1 MRSAIQEARKL
12 ATIEEIDYVFLV
24 TALKKWAAPRNVISR
39 LVQSKD
45 LIRVKKGIYLFGSD
59 YAKRPYSPEVL
70 ANKIYGPSYVSAEYA
85 LSFWGLIPEGV
96 MEVTSMTTGKSK
108 RFSTPAGRFSYYHL
122 KPMTFSVGVTHVRFS
137 DEFGAL
143 IATPEKALADLLM
156 NRKEAGHTLSDLRRV
171 LYEDFRIDPQGFKQ
185 LKISM
190 LKAINRFYQ
199 NQTLNTLIQ
208 LLTEEKKYARSHQEY
223 VTKVYL

>member
-1 MRSAIQEARKL
+1 MRSAIQEARSK

-39 LVQSKD
+39 LVHSGD
-45 LIRVKKGIYLFGSD
+45 LIRVKKGIYLFGPD
-59 YAKRPYSPEVL
+59 YARRPYSPEVL

-108 RFSTPAGRFSYYHL
+108 RFSTPAGRFSYHHL
-122 KPMTFSVGVTHVRFS
+122 DPVKFSVGVTHIRFS
-137 DEFGAL
+137 EEFGAL
-143 IATPEKALADLLM
+143 IATPEKALVDFLM
-156 NRKEAGHTLSDLRRV
+156 NRKETGHTLSDLKRV

-185 LKISM
+185 LKIS
-190 LKAINRFYQ
+190 LLEDINQSYQ
-199 NQTLNTLIQ
+199 NQTLNTLLQ
-208 LLTEEKKYARSHQEY
+208 LLTER
-223 VTKVYL
+223 L